1 MSTDQFNRSLYL
13 DMSYNLKA
21 NTLTIEDTN
30 VKRECIDD
38 LLSEWIRGQTGQGKD
53 DCQLAIK
60 DEYHLNLQVDLS
72 YDYFRIRSDTGNAGL
87 TAGIILASIGK
98 WKFSSELE
106 KRLKNGKRRIFETTR
121 KFS

>member
-53 DCQLAIK
+53 DSQPAIK
-60 DEYHLNLQVDLS
+60 DEYRLNLQVDLS
-72 YDYFRIRSDTGNAGL
+72 YDHFRIRSDTGNAGL

-98 WKFSSELE
+98 WRFSSELE